1 MIPSHV
7 LAFLIILYT
16 ATMLI
21 NVAIQLIGR
30 QHYTKAPGRIWDI
43 LWEYGP
49 DLHTYGYMV
58 NIIPLGLL
66 ISLFF
71 INRGD
76 SLLFEI
82 TVKFVLILIIR
93 AITTISTIFP
103 KEERCDDTITWY
115 TPLNGG
121 CYDKVFSGHTAIVT
135 LITLI
140 FWREQ
145 LINSG
150 IFWILNITQM
160 TTIVLT
166 HSHFTVDVIL
176 GFIITY
182 LVYDG
187 KYSIPGLKP

>member
-140 FWREQ
+140 FWREK

-150 IFWILNITQM
+150 VFWILNITQM

-187 KYSIPGLKP
+187 KYSIPGLKA